1 MCCCGVGWGYNNKT
15 NCTFLNEK
23 PNKKICFVFAIS
35 HANNI
40 YLLSTFT
47 GRIFEIPKES
57 RNSMLITTRTKDTK
71 KLLFEP
77 GVNVMN
83 KYT

>member
-1 MCCCGVGWGYNNKT
+1 M
-15 NCTFLNEK
+15 
-23 PNKKICFVFAIS
+23 FAIS

-40 YLLSTFT
+40 FIFT
-47 GRIFEIPKES
+47 GGIFEIPKES
-57 RNSMLITTRTKDTK
+57 SNSMLITSRTKDTK
-71 KLLFEP
+71 KLMFEP

>member
-1 MCCCGVGWGYNNKT
+1 M
-15 NCTFLNEK
+15 
-23 PNKKICFVFAIS
+23 FAIS
-35 HANNI
+35 HDNNI
-40 YLLSTFT
+40 FLLSTFT

-57 RNSMLITTRTKDTK
+57 SNSMLITSRTKDTK
-71 KLLFEP
+71 KLMFEP